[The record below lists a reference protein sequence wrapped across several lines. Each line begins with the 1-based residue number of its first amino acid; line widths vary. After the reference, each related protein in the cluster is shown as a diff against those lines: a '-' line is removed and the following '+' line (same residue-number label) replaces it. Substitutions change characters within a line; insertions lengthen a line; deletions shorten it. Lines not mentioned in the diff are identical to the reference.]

1 MSPANHRHER
11 VGEEIAH
18 EINALLVGELKDPRL
33 EGMVV
38 ASEVRVQPDMKHAR
52 VFINVKGTNKEQS
65 DAIKALE
72 HASGYIRRELV
83 ERLQLRRVPEL
94 PRNRAC
100 SGEWRHRRRRRASGR
115 STAWAQA
122 EVRGKCSWCARP
134 NHSLRRLPIPKHP
147 CKGFSRLRKCIALR
161 PKPPFLLCLA
171 CFTWEITSAKR
182 SGGGPHGNDNER

>member
-18 EINALLVGELKDPRL
+18 EVNAMLAGELKDPRL

-38 ASEVRVQPDMKHAR
+38 ATQVRVQPDMKHAR
-52 VFINVKGTNKEQS
+52 VFISVTGTSKEQS

-94 PRNRAC
+94 HFTLDLSQEHIERIEQLLKDMKKDKP
-100 SGEWRHRRRRRASGR
+100 
-115 STAWAQA
+115 TAPEQ
-122 EVRGKCSWCARP
+122 
-134 NHSLRRLPIPKHP
+134 
-147 CKGFSRLRKCIALR
+147 
-161 PKPPFLLCLA
+161 
-171 CFTWEITSAKR
+171 
-182 SGGGPHGNDNER
+182 

>member
-18 EINALLVGELKDPRL
+18 EINAMLAGELKDPRL
-33 EGMVV
+33 EGSVI

-52 VFINVKGTNKEQS
+52 VFINVQGTNKEQS

-94 PRNRAC
+94 HFTLDLSQEHIERI
-100 SGEWRHRRRRRASGR
+100 E
-115 STAWAQA
+115 
-122 EVRGKCSWCARP
+122 
-134 NHSLRRLPIPKHP
+134 RLLKEM
-147 CKGFSRLRKCIALR
+147 KKD
-161 PKPPFLLCLA
+161 KP
-171 CFTWEITSAKR
+171 SA
-182 SGGGPHGNDNER
+182 P